1 MTTPDPN
8 VRISNA
14 ERDAVIGR
22 LHAATEEG
30 RLELDEFAERSRQVY
45 EAKTYAEVER
55 LLNDLPES
63 HGAVAI
69 PTAKARDVPDLN
81 LAPKHSKVTREGDWT
96 VPARISLSPKH
107 SRIVLDFRQAVFT
120 TGEVEIDVSLT
131 HSGLTLILPEGATA
145 TDDGIDF
152 EGGRMRNKTR
162 GGGGGP
168 RIRVKGRNVYS
179 QIKVINERRFLW
191 WRW

>member
-14 ERDAVIGR
+14 ERDAVVRR

-30 RLELDEFAERSRQVY
+30 RLELDEFAERSRRVY

-55 LLNDLPES
+55 LLTDLPEER
-63 HGAVAI
+63 GAVAI
-69 PTAKARDVPDLN
+69 PTAGAREVPELR
-81 LAPKHSKVTREGDWT
+81 LAPKHSKVVREGDWT
-96 VPARISLSPKH
+96 VPSRIALGPKH

-120 TGEVEIDVSLT
+120 TREVEIEVNLT
-131 HSGLTLILPEGATA
+131 HSGLTVILPEGASA
-145 TDDGIDF
+145 SDEGIDF
-152 EGGRMRNKTR
+152 EGGRMRDKTR
-162 GGGGGP
+162 RRGDGP
-168 RIRVKGRNVYS
+168 RIRISGRNVYS
-179 QIKVINERRFLW
+179 QIKVVNERRFLW